1 MAKVYI
7 IQWEMNEG
15 EEEEEAEK
23 EREEEEEEEV
33 RPDERG
39 VSNYYAEPGN
49 ALIFRLL
56 ATSTTCHHSQPHRA
70 DVDGIT

>member
-7 IQWEMNEG
+7 AQWEMNEG
-15 EEEEEAEK
+15 EEEEEVEK
-23 EREEEEEEEV
+23 EREEEEEEEEKQ
-33 RPDERG
+33 DERG
-39 VSNYYAEPGN
+39 VSNYYDEPGN

>member
-15 EEEEEAEK
+15 EEEEEVEK
-23 EREEEEEEEV
+23 GREEEEEGEEKQ
-33 RPDERG
+33 DERG
-39 VSNYYAEPGN
+39 VSNYYDEPGN